1 MENEEKIVAEIGEQ
15 QEEVVIN
22 DEPEVKEE
30 SEKQEE
36 TEKQKENKEEFDIK
50 SNRKVR
56 DKPYIKGE
64 TLKHTDLKRWN
75 GEGRAKFDKVYSSGL
90 PAGTEVKIFAVKDG
104 WGQIYSQNSHG
115 WINLEDIKITW
126 IYK

>member
-22 DEPEVKEE
+22 DEPEIK
-30 SEKQEE
+30 EE
-36 TEKQKENKEEFDIK
+36 TEKQIEKKDEFDIK

-56 DKPYIKGE
+56 NKPYIKGE
-64 TLKHTDLKRWN
+64 TLRHADLKRWN
-75 GEGRAKFDKVYSSGL
+75 GKGRVKFDKVYSSGL

>member
-22 DEPEVKEE
+22 DEPEEV
-30 SEKQEE
+30 EE

-56 DKPYIKGE
+56 NKPYIKGE
-64 TLKHTDLKRWN
+64 TLKHVDLKRWN
-75 GEGRAKFDKVYSSGL
+75 GKGRAKFDKVYSSGL

>member
-22 DEPEVKEE
+22 EEPEEV
-30 SEKQEE
+30 EE

-56 DKPYIKGE
+56 NKPYIKGE

-75 GEGRAKFDKVYSSGL
+75 GKGRAKFDKVYSSGL

>member
-1 MENEEKIVAEIGEQ
+1 MENEEKIIAEIGEQ
-15 QEEVVIN
+15 QKEVVIN
-22 DEPEVKEE
+22 EEPEEV
-30 SEKQEE
+30 EE

-56 DKPYIKGE
+56 NKPYIKGE
-64 TLKHTDLKRWN
+64 TLRHVDLKRWN
-75 GEGRAKFDKVYSSGL
+75 GKGKAKFDKVYSSGL